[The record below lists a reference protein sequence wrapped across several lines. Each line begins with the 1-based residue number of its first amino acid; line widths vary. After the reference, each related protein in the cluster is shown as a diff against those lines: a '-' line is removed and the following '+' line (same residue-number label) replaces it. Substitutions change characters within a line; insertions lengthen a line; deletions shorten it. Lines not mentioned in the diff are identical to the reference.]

1 MAAPHIWL
9 ELLASTKALFDASKS
24 VIDLTATVQ
33 KYRNDPETI
42 RESERVSVRFSTYSN
57 GVIESFTDRMIRCDE
72 RFTAQGGG
80 KDRRR
85 CVCSILNEL
94 ADGNN
99 GLPDIDD
106 WKNIYNQL
114 DCGRDRV

>member
-1 MAAPHIWL
+1 MAAPHVWL

-42 RESERVSVRFSTYSN
+42 QESERISVRYSTYSD
-57 GVIESFTDRMIRCDE
+57 GVIESFTGRMMGCDE
-72 RFTAQGGG
+72 RFAAQGGG

-85 CVCSILNEL
+85 CICSILNEL
-94 ADGNN
+94 AEGNN

-106 WKNIYNQL
+106 WKKIYQQL
-114 DCGRDRV
+114 GCKRGGV